1 MPKSAP
7 AESPS
12 SNSVILE
19 GRIVGIEHRAMP
31 SGDEAVT
38 FRVVVERPA
47 RERGPSGRVS
57 VDALDCVCWRADV
70 RRRVEAC
77 EAGTRVRVEG
87 VRTER
92 SRGRLVVEFADLD
105 DLRRIADLIEG

>member
-1 MPKSAP
+1 MPKSPGSETASTN
-7 AESPS
+7 A
-12 SNSVILE
+12 VIVE
-19 GRIVGIEHRAMP
+19 GRIAGIECRTMP

-47 RERGPSGRVS
+47 RDRGPSGRVT

-77 EAGTRVRVEG
+77 EAGARVRVEG
-87 VRTER
+87 V
-92 SRGRLVVEFADLD
+92 
-105 DLRRIADLIEG
+105 LRRRFWRAGPAAASRVEVEARRVILVR

>member
-7 AESPS
+7 AESPP

-87 VRTER
+87 V
-92 SRGRLVVEFADLD
+92 
-105 DLRRIADLIEG
+105 LRRRFWRAGSTPASRVEVEARRVMLVR

>member
-1 MPKSAP
+1 MPKSARTAP
-7 AESPS
+7 PP

-47 RERGPSGRVS
+47 RERGPSGRVT

-77 EAGTRVRVEG
+77 EAGSRVRVEG
-87 VRTER
+87 V
-92 SRGRLVVEFADLD
+92 
-105 DLRRIADLIEG
+105 LRRRFWRAGPTPASRVEVEARRVMLVR